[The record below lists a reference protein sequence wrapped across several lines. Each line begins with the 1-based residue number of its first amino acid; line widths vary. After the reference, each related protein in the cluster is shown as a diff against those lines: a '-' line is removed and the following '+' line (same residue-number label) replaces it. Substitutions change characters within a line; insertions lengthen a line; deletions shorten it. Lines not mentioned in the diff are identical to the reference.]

1 MRNKVLAVVLGVAMA
16 AALLTGC
23 GSKGEPKEEA
33 GGTEEEADEA
43 GGEDTSLEDIQGAGV
58 MTVGMCP
65 EYPPF
70 ESINASGDIE
80 GFDADLANEI
90 GKILG
95 VEVEFVNTP
104 YEGLIAGLMNGD
116 FDIIMSGM
124 SPEEADEADKTLNV
138 TENYYSVAEVIL
150 SKDDSIQSKE
160 DLEGKTVGSHS
171 GSTSE
176 YAVDSL
182 ADEDIHVTSAPYNRH
197 SEAFADLQNGNI
209 DAQVVE
215 ETWAKEKVADG
226 DGIHICEE
234 PINSI
239 NVAGVIGSG
248 RDSFRD
254 AFNDA
259 LKQLKDDGTYDEI
272 VEKWFS

>member
-1 MRNKVLAVVLGVAMA
+1 MKKKVLAVLLGAVLAS
-16 AALLTGC
+16 ALMTGC
-23 GSKGEPKEEA
+23 QKGEEPEAENSKTEDSEA
-33 GGTEEEADEA
+33 GE
-43 GGEDTSLEDIQGAGV
+43 EDTSLADIQEAGV
-58 MTVGMCP
+58 MKVGMCP

-70 ESINASGDIE
+70 ETINSSGEIE
-80 GFDADLANEI
+80 GFDADLANAVGE
-90 GKILG
+90 ILG
-95 VEVEFVNTP
+95 VKVEFVNTP
-104 YEGLIAGLMNGD
+104 YEGLIAGLMNDD

-138 TENYYSVAEVIL
+138 TDNYYSVAEVIL
-150 SKDDSIQSKE
+150 TKDEGIQSKK

-176 YAVDSL
+176 YAVNSL
-182 ADEDIHVTSAPYNRH
+182 EEEGIKVNSAPYNRH

-215 ETWAKEKVADG
+215 ETWAKEKVTDE

-234 PINSI
+234 PISLI
-239 NVAGVIGSG
+239 NVAGVIGSK

-259 LKQLKDDGTYDEI
+259 LGELMDNGTYDEI

>member
-1 MRNKVLAVVLGVAMA
+1 MKKKVLAVLLGAVLAS
-16 AALLTGC
+16 ALMTGC
-23 GSKGEPKEEA
+23 QKGEEPEAENSKTEDSEA
-33 GGTEEEADEA
+33 GE
-43 GGEDTSLEDIQGAGV
+43 EDTSLADIQEAGV
-58 MTVGMCP
+58 MKVGMCP

-70 ESINASGDIE
+70 ETINSSGEIE
-80 GFDADLANEI
+80 GFDADLANAVGE
-90 GKILG
+90 ILG
-95 VEVEFVNTP
+95 VKVEFVNTP
-104 YEGLIAGLMNGD
+104 YEGLIAGLMNDD

-138 TENYYSVAEVIL
+138 TDNYYSVAEVIL
-150 SKDDSIQSKE
+150 TKDEGIQSKK

-176 YAVDSL
+176 YAVNSL
-182 ADEDIHVTSAPYNRH
+182 EEEGIKVNSAPYNRH

-215 ETWAKEKVADG
+215 ETWAKEKVTDE

-234 PINSI
+234 PISSI
-239 NVAGVIGSG
+239 NVAGVIGSK

-259 LKQLKDDGTYDEI
+259 LGELMDNGTYDEI

>member
-1 MRNKVLAVVLGVAMA
+1 MKKKVLAVLLGAVL
-16 AALLTGC
+16 ALALMTGC
-23 GSKGEPKEEA
+23 QKGEEPEA
-33 GGTEEEADEA
+33 ENSKTEESES
-43 GGEDTSLEDIQGAGV
+43 GGEDTSLADIQEAGI
-58 MTVGMCP
+58 MKVGMCP

-70 ESINASGDIE
+70 ETINSSGEIE
-80 GFDADLANEI
+80 GFDADLANAI
-90 GKILG
+90 GEILG
-95 VEVEFVNTP
+95 VKVEFVNTP
-104 YEGLIAGLMNGD
+104 YEGLIAGLMNDD

-138 TENYYSVAEVIL
+138 TDNYYSVAEVIL
-150 SKDDSIQSKE
+150 TKDDGIQSKK

-176 YAVDSL
+176 YAVNSL
-182 ADEDIHVTSAPYNRH
+182 EEEGIKVNSAPYNRH

-215 ETWAKEKVADG
+215 ETWAKEKVTDE

-239 NVAGVIGSG
+239 NVAGVIGSK

-259 LKQLKDDGTYDEI
+259 LGQLMDNGTYDEI

>member
-1 MRNKVLAVVLGVAMA
+1 MKKRILAVLLGISMIASFA
-16 AALLTGC
+16 TGC
-23 GSKGEPKEEA
+23 GTSDETDEQQNQTSTEDTSEA
-33 GGTEEEADEA
+33 
-43 GGEDTSLEDIQGAGV
+43 DTSLEDIQNAGV

-70 ESINASGDIE
+70 ETINETGDIE
-80 GFDADLANEI
+80 GFDADLANAI
-90 GKILG
+90 GEILG
-95 VEVEFVNTP
+95 VKVEFVNTP
-104 YEGLIAGLMNGD
+104 YEGLIAGLMNND

-124 SPEEADEADKTLNV
+124 SPEEADEVDKTLNV

-176 YAVDSL
+176 YAVNSL
-182 ADEDIHVTSAPYNRH
+182 ADEGITVNSAPYNRH

-215 ETWAKEKVADG
+215 ETWAKEKVTEDS
-226 DGIHICEE
+226 GIHICEE
-234 PINSI
+234 PINYI
-239 NVAGVIGSG
+239 NVAAVINSG
-248 RDSFRD
+248 RDSFCE

-259 LKQLKDDGTYDEI
+259 LQQLKDNGKYDEI
-272 VEKWFS
+272 VKKWFS

>member
-1 MRNKVLAVVLGVAMA
+1 MKKKVLAVLLSAAMTAVFA
-16 AALLTGC
+16 AGC
-23 GSKGEPKEEA
+23 GNTGDSKDGNLEA
-33 GGTEEEADEA
+33 ATEEETA
-43 GGEDTSLEDIQGAGV
+43 GEDTSLKDIQEAGV

-70 ESINASGDIE
+70 ESINTEGEIE
-80 GFDADLANEI
+80 GFDADLAAAVGE
-90 GKILG
+90 ILG

-160 DLEGKTVGSHS
+160 DLEGRTVGSHS

-176 YAVDSL
+176 YAVDAL
-182 ADEDIHVTSAPYNRH
+182 ADENIHVESAPYNRH

-215 ETWAKEKVADG
+215 ETWAKEKVTGD

-234 PINSI
+234 PVSSI

-248 RDSFRD
+248 KDSFRD
-254 AFNDA
+254 AFNGA
-259 LKQLKDDGTYDEI
+259 LKQLIDNGRYDEI

>member
-1 MRNKVLAVVLGVAMA
+1 MKKKVLSMMLCIGMA
-16 AALLTGC
+16 TMLLMGC
-23 GSKGEPKEEA
+23 GGSDSSKE
-33 GGTEEEADEA
+33 GGDEA
-43 GGEDTSLEDIQGAGV
+43 KSETSQEDTALADIQKAGV
-58 MTVGMCP
+58 MKVGMCP

-70 ESINASGDIE
+70 ETINEKGDIE
-80 GFDADLANEI
+80 GFDVDLANAIGEI
-90 GKILG
+90 IG
-95 VEVEFVNTP
+95 VKVEFVNTP
-104 YEGLIAGLMNGD
+104 YEGLIAGLMNND

-150 SKDDSIQSKE
+150 TKDDSIQSKE
-160 DLEGKTVGSHS
+160 DLEGKVVGSHS

-182 ADEDIHVTSAPYNRH
+182 ADMGINVTSAPYNRH

-215 ETWAKEKVADG
+215 ETWAKEKLKEG
-226 DGIHICEE
+226 DGIHMCEE
-234 PINSI
+234 PINSV
-239 NVAGVIGSG
+239 NVAGVINKNGASL
-248 RDSFRD
+248 RD

-259 LKQLKDDGTYDEI
+259 FDQLVENGKYDEI
-272 VEKWFS
+272 VNKWFS

>member
-1 MRNKVLAVVLGVAMA
+1 MKKKVAAVLLGVVMA
-16 AALLTGC
+16 AGLMAGC
-23 GSKGEPKEEA
+23 GKGEEQPKEEIS
-33 GGTEEEADEA
+33 GTETEEEA
-43 GGEDTSLEDIQGAGV
+43 GGEDTSLADIQKKGV

-70 ESINASGDIE
+70 ETINSSGEIE
-80 GFDADLANEI
+80 GFDADLANAI
-90 GKILG
+90 GEILG

-104 YEGLIAGLMNGD
+104 YEGLIAGLMNDD

-150 SKDDSIQSKE
+150 SKDDSIQSKK

-176 YAVDSL
+176 YAVNSL
-182 ADEDIHVTSAPYNRH
+182 GEEGIKVNSAPYNRH

-215 ETWAKEKVADG
+215 ETWAKEKVTDD

-259 LKQLKDDGTYDEI
+259 LGQLKDNGKYDEI

>member
-1 MRNKVLAVVLGVAMA
+1 MKKKVLAVLLGAVLAS
-16 AALLTGC
+16 ALMTGC
-23 GSKGEPKEEA
+23 QKGEEPEA
-33 GGTEEEADEA
+33 ENSKTEESES
-43 GGEDTSLEDIQGAGV
+43 GGEDTSLADIQEAGV
-58 MTVGMCP
+58 MKVGMCP

-70 ESINASGDIE
+70 ETINSSGEIE
-80 GFDADLANEI
+80 GFDADLANAVGE
-90 GKILG
+90 ILG
-95 VEVEFVNTP
+95 VKVEFVNTP
-104 YEGLIAGLMNGD
+104 YEGLIAGLMNDD

-138 TENYYSVAEVIL
+138 TDNYYSVAEVIL
-150 SKDDSIQSKE
+150 TKDEGIQSKK

-176 YAVDSL
+176 YAVNSL
-182 ADEDIHVTSAPYNRH
+182 EEEGIKVNSAPYNRH

-215 ETWAKEKVADG
+215 ETWAKEKVTDE

-234 PINSI
+234 PISSI
-239 NVAGVIGSG
+239 NVAGVIGSK

-259 LKQLKDDGTYDEI
+259 LGELMDNGTYDEI